1 MKFMK
6 LIFDDCAIKT
16 YIPSTY
22 TAYKTNTKS
31 FEMESYTETFDI
43 TEVFAELGIKIS
55 QYAMRIVWI
64 GKCNKYSNYY
74 YFKKNLY
81 SKDILR
87 KESLGNCSRKNYF
100 RGTEYTFYDIDLS
113 NDIINDTVYSY
124 KLIGK
129 IKYNSGK
136 YTLNNYTDDRFERY
150 FLFNNVIYYC
160 DNKKYQYS
168 QEQLELSLKE
178 FVYKENSRFT
188 KLKREIELFQKIST
202 ENIQE
207 RKREPIPEE
216 VRFEVWRRDEGKC
229 VRCGSQENLEFD
241 HIIPFSKGGASTV
254 RNLQLL
260 CEACNRK
267 KSAII

>member
-22 TAYKTNTKS
+22 TATKINTKS
-31 FEMESYTETFDI
+31 NKTESYPETFDI

-55 QYAMRIVWI
+55 QYAMRIVW
-64 GKCNKYSNYY
+64 KQQCNKGSNYY
-74 YFKKNLY
+74 FKQNLY

-87 KESLGNCSRKNYF
+87 KESLGNCSEINYF
-100 RGTEYTFYDIDLS
+100 RRTEYTFYDIDLS

-160 DNKKYQYS
+160 DNKKY
-168 QEQLELSLKE
+168 
-178 FVYKENSRFT
+178 
-188 KLKREIELFQKIST
+188 
-202 ENIQE
+202 
-207 RKREPIPEE
+207 
-216 VRFEVWRRDEGKC
+216 
-229 VRCGSQENLEFD
+229 
-241 HIIPFSKGGASTV
+241 
-254 RNLQLL
+254 
-260 CEACNRK
+260 
-267 KSAII
+267 